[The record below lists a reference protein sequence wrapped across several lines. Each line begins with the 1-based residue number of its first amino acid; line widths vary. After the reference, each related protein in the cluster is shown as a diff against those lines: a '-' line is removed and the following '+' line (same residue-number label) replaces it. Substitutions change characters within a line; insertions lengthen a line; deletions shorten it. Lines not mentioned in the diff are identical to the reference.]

1 MHAQVSRPARAP
13 AGEREERESERGMWR
28 LKGLKRSIHT
38 SRFCGFE
45 QKKKNSFPDSLL
57 LRRELSLSSDVAVM
71 LRARAS
77 SSSAAAT
84 LEALFG
90 RAEVLTTTMTTTS
103 ILPTTVSTSSSAAFS
118 SSSPSS
124 QSLFAPWA
132 SRGECPPSTSTG
144 GEATDGPMREFAGQP
159 ALIFGGRCSES
170 STLSSALFA
179 SASPFQNSLWQQQ
192 RRWMAV
198 PKKKV
203 RERESTDRERENN
216 SGEELGLS
224 FDRRLCF
231 FPLSQPRPQS
241 KHPQNS
247 FTVVAPP
254 PRDAQ
259 LGQVRP

>member
-38 SRFCGFE
+38 LLVFAASS
-45 QKKKNSFPDSLL
+45 KKKNSFPDSLL

-77 SSSAAAT
+77 SSSSAAAT

-103 ILPTTVSTSSSAAFS
+103 ILPSTVSTSSSAAFS

-124 QSLFAPWA
+124 QSLFAPWT

-144 GEATDGPMREFAGQP
+144 GEATEGPMREFAGQP

-203 RERESTDRERENN
+203 RERERAQTERGRTTAER
-216 SGEELGLS
+216 S
-224 FDRRLCF
+224 
-231 FPLSQPRPQS
+231 
-241 KHPQNS
+241 
-247 FTVVAPP
+247 
-254 PRDAQ
+254 
-259 LGQVRP
+259 

>member
-1 MHAQVSRPARAP
+1 MLSAGVERHEAERRCTCKRARDAEKETLLINARASLSP
-13 AGEREERESERGMWR
+13 RSSSSRRERRERERAWNVEIERIETKYSH
-28 LKGLKRSIHT
+28 S

-77 SSSAAAT
+77 SSSSAAAT

-103 ILPTTVSTSSSAAFS
+103 ILPSTVSTSSSAAFS

-203 RERESTDRERENN
+203 RERERAQTERGRTTAER
-216 SGEELGLS
+216 S
-224 FDRRLCF
+224 
-231 FPLSQPRPQS
+231 
-241 KHPQNS
+241 
-247 FTVVAPP
+247 
-254 PRDAQ
+254 
-259 LGQVRP
+259 